1 MLIMGWRGCG
11 ELKAFGVAARGFCG
25 GEVLGN
31 IGVGS
36 GKSRDGTEGLMDK
49 ERGAEW
55 FRHIDV
61 VFGADVG
68 WVGGGGNIIDEVWR

>member
-1 MLIMGWRGCG
+1 M
-11 ELKAFGVAARGFCG
+11 KAFGVAARGFRS

-31 IGVGS
+31 VGVESDKGC
-36 GKSRDGTEGLMDK
+36 GRTEGVVDK